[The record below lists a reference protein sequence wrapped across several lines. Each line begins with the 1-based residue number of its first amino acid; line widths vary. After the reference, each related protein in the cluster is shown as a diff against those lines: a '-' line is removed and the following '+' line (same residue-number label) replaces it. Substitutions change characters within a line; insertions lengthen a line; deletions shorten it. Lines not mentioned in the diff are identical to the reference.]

1 MELVNFKNV
10 DILGGIWADKQ
21 KMLKESTVYAVLD
34 RFKDTGRFDAFKCD
48 PALGIEPHIFW
59 DSDVAK
65 WIEGAAY
72 LIEKHPH
79 PDLEKIIDEVVC
91 DIEKNQLPSGY
102 FNSYYILKEP
112 EKIFTNRDCHELYC
126 LGHLIEAGVA
136 YYGATGKRKLLDLM
150 IKYVDYVEKRFK
162 IDQDAGFF
170 TPGHEEIELAL
181 VRLYEVTGDK
191 KHLDL
196 ATFFV
201 SERGKS
207 LDDGKMIDWA
217 DAKYSQSHAEPKNQL
232 TAEGHSV
239 RAVYLYCA
247 MADLAILNGDK
258 ELERACKAL
267 FEDIIKHKMYI
278 TGGIGS
284 THIGEAFTVP
294 YDLPSEGAYSESC
307 AAIGL
312 VFFAQ
317 RMLALTGEK
326 KYADTIERVLY
337 NGFLSSVSL
346 DGKSFFYVNP
356 LEIVPANH
364 TRHASVKNKDPLP
377 PMHRFEVFDCSCC
390 PPNIVRFLG
399 SLGSLLYTKDEKGI
413 YVQQF
418 AASKAKIDFGGKEI
432 TIEQKTAYPENGKIS
447 FVSSHDVRIFV
458 RVPEYLDTGALSK
471 TGYIPLDLEAGVEKS
486 IDFEIPTYLVSAN
499 PLVRDTAGKVALLH
513 GPVVYCLEGHDN
525 PYPLYDIRIDKN
537 TEFYHMKNDSLGVN
551 TITVDAYV
559 RKEADS
565 LYAPLSEAR
574 KKIRATFIPYH
585 AFANRGDSPMQVWT
599 LIE

>member
-1 MELVNFKNV
+1 MESINYESVLIN
-10 DILGGIWADKQ
+10 GGFWQGKQ
-21 KMLKESTVYAVLD
+21 KMLRESTVWAVYE
-34 RFKDTGRFDAFKCD
+34 RFKETGRFDAFKCD
-48 PALGIEPHIFW
+48 PSLGIEPHIYW

-65 WIEGAAY
+65 WIEGVAY
-72 LIEKHPH
+72 LTKQKREER
-79 PDLEKIIDEVVC
+79 LEAIVDEVV
-91 DIEKNQLPSGY
+91 DEIEKNQLPCGY

-112 EKIFTNRDCHELYC
+112 ENIFTNRDCHELYC

-136 YYGATGKRKLLDLM
+136 YFEATSKRKLLDLM
-150 IKYVDYVEKRFK
+150 IKYVDYVEKRFI
-162 IDQDAGFF
+162 IDKDTGFK

-181 VRLYEVTGDK
+181 VRLYEVTKNK
-191 KHLDL
+191 KHLDMARYFL
-196 ATFFV
+196 L
-201 SERGKS
+201 ERGKQNEG
-207 LDDGKMIDWA
+207 LTDWSEE
-217 DAKYSQSHAEPKNQL
+217 KYNQSHKEVKYQE

-239 RAVYLYCA
+239 RAVYLYSA
-247 MADLAILNGDK
+247 MADLALRDNDE
-258 ELERACKAL
+258 ELKRACEKI
-267 FEDIIKHKMYI
+267 FDNIVNEKMYI

-284 THIGEAFTVP
+284 THMGEAFTIP
-294 YDLPSEGAYSESC
+294 YDLPSEGAYAESC

-317 RMLALTGEK
+317 RMLILTGEK
-326 KYADTIERVLY
+326 KYADVIERVLY

-364 TRHASVKNKDPLP
+364 TRHQSVINKDPLP

-399 SLGSLLYTKDEKGI
+399 SLASLLYTKDEKGI

-418 AASKAKIDFGGKEI
+418 ASSIAKIDFDFKEI
-432 TIEQKTAYPENGKIS
+432 TLEQKTAYPENGKIT

-458 RVPEYLDTGALSK
+458 RVPEYLDTGILSK
-471 TGYIPLDLEAGVEKS
+471 TGYIPLDLKAGKEKS

-499 PLVRDTAGKVALLH
+499 PLIKDTAGKVALLH

-525 PYPLYDIRIDKN
+525 NYPLYDIRIDKN

-551 TITVDAYV
+551 TITVDAFV
-559 RKEADS
+559 REPTNS
-565 LYAPLSEAR
+565 LYAPLNSAR
-574 KKIRATFIPYH
+574 KKIKATFIPYF

>member
-1 MELVNFKNV
+1 MELVDFKDV
-10 DILGGIWADKQ
+10 EILDGFWADKQ
-21 KMLKESTVYAVLD
+21 KMLRESTVFAVYE
-34 RFKDTGRFDAFKCD
+34 RFKETGRFDAFKCD

-65 WIEGAAY
+65 WIEGVAY
-72 LIEKHPH
+72 LIQKQPEPE
-79 PDLEKIIDEVVC
+79 LEKIVDEVVL
-91 DIEKNQLPSGY
+91 DIEKNQLPCGY

-112 EKIFTNRDCHELYC
+112 QNIFTNRDCHELYC
-126 LGHLIEAGVA
+126 LGHLIEASVA
-136 YYGATGKRKLLDLM
+136 YYLATGKRKLLDLM
-150 IKYVDYVEKRFK
+150 CKYVDYIEKRFK
-162 IDQDAGFF
+162 IDRDTAFT

-181 VRLYEVTGDK
+181 VRLYEITGNK

-201 SERGKS
+201 CERGKRTED
-207 LDDGKMIDWA
+207 LNNDWSQ
-217 DAKYSQSHAEPKNQL
+217 AKYSQSHAEPKNQR

-239 RAVYLYCA
+239 RAAYLYSA
-247 MADLAILNGDK
+247 MADLALLNGDK
-258 ELERACKAL
+258 ELKRACEAI
-267 FEDIIKHKMYI
+267 FDDIINHKMYI

-284 THIGEAFTVP
+284 THLGEAFTIP
-294 YDLPSEGAYSESC
+294 YDLPSEGAYAESC

-326 KYADTIERVLY
+326 KYADVIERVLY

-356 LEIVPANH
+356 LEIVPSNH
-364 TRHASVKNKDPLP
+364 TRHASVSNRDPLP

-413 YVQQF
+413 YAQQF
-418 AASKAKIDFGGKEI
+418 ATSKAKVNWDGKDI
-432 TIEQKTAYPENGKIS
+432 TIEQKTRYPQDGKIS
-447 FVSSHDVRIFV
+447 FVSSHDVTIFV
-458 RVPEYLDTGALSK
+458 RVPEYLDTGK
-471 TGYIPLDLEAGVEKS
+471 IGKNGYIPLNLVAGEEKS

-499 PLVRDTAGKVALLH
+499 PRVRDAAGKAALMH

-525 PYPLYDIRIDKN
+525 ACDIFDIRIDSK
-537 TEFYHMKNDSLGVN
+537 TDFYHMKNDALGVN
-551 TITVDAYV
+551 TITVNAFL
-559 RKEADS
+559 REKSDS
-565 LYAPLSEAR
+565 LYAPISCAR
-574 KKIRATFIPYH
+574 KKIKATFIPYY

-599 LIE
+599 LVE